1 MGILWNLLQQSQIST
16 QSDLTTSLEQR
27 VQHLE
32 AEVQVNRELLHRLLV
47 HLEQRLGEDIDGDQ
61 RIG

>member
-1 MGILWNLLQQSQIST
+1 MGFLWDLLQQSQIST
-16 QSDLTTSLEQR
+16 QTSRADSLEQR

-32 AEVQVNRELLHRLLV
+32 AEVQVNRQLLHQLLV
-47 HLEQRLGEDIDGDQ
+47 HLEQRFGEDIDGDQ